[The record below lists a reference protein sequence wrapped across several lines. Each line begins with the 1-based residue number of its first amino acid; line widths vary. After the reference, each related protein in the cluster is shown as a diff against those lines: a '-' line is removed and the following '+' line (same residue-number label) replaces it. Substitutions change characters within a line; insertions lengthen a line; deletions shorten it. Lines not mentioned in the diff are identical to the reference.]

1 VLVLDQGS
9 LCESGAVAEVL
20 ASPSHDYTRR
30 LLAAA
35 PCLPD
40 AAL

>member
-1 VLVLDQGS
+1 MDRGT
-9 LCESGAVAEVL
+9 LCETGTVAEVL

-40 AAL
+40 GVL